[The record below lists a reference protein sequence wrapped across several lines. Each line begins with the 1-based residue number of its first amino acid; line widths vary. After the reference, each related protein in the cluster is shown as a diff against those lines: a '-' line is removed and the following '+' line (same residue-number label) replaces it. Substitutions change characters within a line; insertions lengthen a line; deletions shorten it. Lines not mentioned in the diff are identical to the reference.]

1 LSKITRQSSEFH
13 EEIHQLE
20 RVHAVDK
27 EIANIQPQELLDND
41 HYLRDAIGDLGQ
53 DLIDHETDVSN
64 PHNVTHAQTGPE
76 AADPTK
82 TTTSRHKHVSDADL
96 KQVYDTKSDLA
107 AHENDNE
114 NPHLVTHAQT
124 GPEGATLGTN
134 TAKDKHVSNADYKRW
149 EDHLA
154 NKSNPHAVT
163 AAQVGAA
170 PNPHGNNHHTE
181 AFMPQAGGTF
191 SGNVTIGRNATLRKV
206 IQSSGST
213 VTIVDLEG
221 RVHFAV
227 YNDLAEFL
235 PSVERVEPGDVVVWD
250 EGGVRACDRN
260 SHTGVVGVVSDTF
273 GPILGGNPS
282 WSVEETM
289 KSGEFAPVALAGRV
303 WVKAVG
309 PIERFDLLESSETK
323 GHARRSSEG
332 KPGVVIGKALESLP
346 EGETKRICMLVMLG

>member
-1 LSKITRQSSEFH
+1 MSKITRKSSEFH
-13 EEIHQLE
+13 EEIHRLE
-20 RVHAVDK
+20 RIHAVDE

-41 HYLRDAIGDLGQ
+41 HYLRDAIGDLEQ

-76 AADPTK
+76 
-82 TTTSRHKHVSDADL
+82 
-96 KQVYDTKSDLA
+96 
-107 AHENDNE
+107 
-114 NPHLVTHAQT
+114 
-124 GPEGATLGTN
+124 GATSGTD
-134 TAKDKHVSNADYKRW
+134 TAKDKHISDADYKRW

-154 NKSNPHAVT
+154 NKSNPHEVTAAQVGAPTTSAFQSHVNNKSNPHAVT

-170 PNPHGNNHHTE
+170 PNPHGNDHHTQ

-227 YNDLAEFL
+227 YNDLAEFF

-260 SHTGVVGVVSDTF
+260 SHAGVVGVVSDTF
-273 GPILGGNPS
+273 GPILGGNPN

-309 PIERFDLLESSETK
+309 PIERFDLLESSEIK

-332 KPGVVIGKALESLP
+332 KRGVVIGKALESLP
-346 EGETKRICMLVMLG
+346 EGETKRICMLVMPG